1 MRSNRPEVFL
11 GKGVPKICSKFT
23 GEHPCR
29 CAIEITHL
37 HGCSVNLQ
45 RIFVR
50 IPLDGRFFNVFL
62 LPLKAHSQNWDI
74 CGYWKSFKN
83 DENAFYFA
91 LGLFVLTIFKFFSW
105 LLLSMKG
112 NDLIRK
118 LSLISKFMT
127 LSTEKQIFTIHV
139 LPNI

>member
-1 MRSNRPEVFL
+1 MKVLKLPLSCSRRGQYQAKCKIQKQPARGSQPEVFL

-50 IPLDGRFFNVFL
+50 IPMDGRFFNVFL
-62 LPLKAHSQNWDI
+62 LPLKAHSQN
-74 CGYWKSFKN
+74 
-83 DENAFYFA
+83 
-91 LGLFVLTIFKFFSW
+91 
-105 LLLSMKG
+105 
-112 NDLIRK
+112 
-118 LSLISKFMT
+118 
-127 LSTEKQIFTIHV
+127 
-139 LPNI
+139 